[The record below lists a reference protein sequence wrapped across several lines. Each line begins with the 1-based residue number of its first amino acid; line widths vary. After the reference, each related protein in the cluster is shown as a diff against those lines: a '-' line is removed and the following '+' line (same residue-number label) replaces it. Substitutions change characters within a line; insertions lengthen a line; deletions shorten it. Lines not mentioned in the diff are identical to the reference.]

1 MYVDRCTE
9 LRILRVPASLN
20 PAQIIP
26 PKVFSVRAGSGNVGA
41 MRNLRVVRSAIVF
54 VHLHITASLVYA
66 SHDKFGNSRS
76 STRRSRRY
84 DAGSEDR
91 THRSSSKPRP
101 PPESYLSTKWI
112 HSALSSVLCVAS

>member
-1 MYVDRCTE
+1 MVQFR
-9 LRILRVPASLN
+9 LRALLSWTLARLV
-20 PAQIIP
+20 
-26 PKVFSVRAGSGNVGA
+26 
-41 MRNLRVVRSAIVF
+41 
-54 VHLHITASLVYA
+54 LHDFALLQLTNA

-91 THRSSSKPRP
+91 TRRSSSKPRP

>member
-76 STRRSRRY
+76 STRHSRRY

-91 THRSSSKPRP
+91 TRRSSSKPRP